1 MKDTIYALRK
11 SLQNYANGGYVL
23 IGVTILAMI
32 MANSGL
38 SNYYFSWWNV
48 PVSLQIGNFNLFS
61 HHGEAMTLMQFI
73 NDALMAIFFFSV
85 GLEIKR
91 EVLVGELSSIK
102 KALLPVVAAIGGII
116 VPILIFRLIADGDV
130 ALRGSAIPMATDIAF
145 TLGILSIFGKRVPIG
160 LKIFLAT
167 LAVADDIGGI
177 LAIAIFYSSSI
188 LAYYLYYAIGLL
200 LMDRRILSENKQQNV
215 LYFYRYCSLV
225 LIFKLRYS
233 PNNCRGTC
241 CILYPGSSYDEND

>member
-102 KALLPVVAAIGGII
+102 KALLPVVAAMGGII
-116 VPILIFRLIADGDV
+116 VPILIFRLIADGDI

-145 TLGILSIFGKRVPIG
+145 TLGILSMFGKRVPIG

-188 LAYYLYYAIGLL
+188 SAYYLYYWL
-200 LMDRRILSENKQQNV
+200 
-215 LYFYRYCSLV
+215 FY
-225 LIFKLRYS
+225 
-233 PNNCRGTC
+233 G
-241 CILYPGSSYDEND
+241 